1 MTLLI
6 APSWSIEEFRSNFV
20 TGGYMA
26 KGELLT
32 RTEEVVLTA
41 IATLGQS
48 GQAYGMSI
56 FDQSRKLTKG
66 RYISVGSIYT
76 ILERL
81 RAKGLVESWLE
92 ENQDPAQHGT
102 KRCFRITDAGTRA
115 VYEVAALSRTL
126 GRVWNTISTSRGPRK
141 LSSEVRQPSSGDQ
154 ERETQQRA
162 G

>member
-1 MTLLI
+1 
-6 APSWSIEEFRSNFV
+6 
-20 TGGYMA
+20 MA

-41 IATLGQS
+41 VAALGQS

-81 RAKGLVESWLE
+81 KAKGLVESWFE

-102 KRCFRITDAGTRA
+102 KRCFRITEAGTQA
-115 VYEVAALSRTL
+115 VDQVAGLSRAL
-126 GRVWNTISTSRGPRK
+126 GRVWNTISTSPGPQKR
-141 LSSEVRQPSSGDQ
+141 SSELRKPSSRDQ
-154 ERETQQRA
+154 ETEARRA